1 MSVNEIIEQTS
12 NDRTYVLDVLKKL
25 EIYGLT
31 EPIEFQKQHKQKKFK
46 KLTELGLEISQ
57 LTFNIE
63 KFNSKY
69 LKLNQIIGGYKE
81 LDKIIDE
88 YKKRNRIM
96 KALKYKKEKIKHI
109 HKTNLTIFRPNK
121 AKDRNLD
128 RFFKTKI
135 ERKGM
140 DRYRNKLL

>member
-1 MSVNEIIEQTS
+1 MNRLVFSNRLVDTYIKILNVLYEENMSVNEIIEQTS

-25 EIYGLT
+25 EIYGLI

-46 KLTELGLEISQ
+46 KLTELGFEISQ

-69 LKLNQIIGGYKE
+69 FKLNQIIGGYKE

-88 YKKRNRIM
+88 YKKRNQNNESLEVQ
-96 KALKYKKEKIKHI
+96 K
-109 HKTNLTIFRPNK
+109 
-121 AKDRNLD
+121 
-128 RFFKTKI
+128 
-135 ERKGM
+135 RK
-140 DRYRNKLL
+140 N